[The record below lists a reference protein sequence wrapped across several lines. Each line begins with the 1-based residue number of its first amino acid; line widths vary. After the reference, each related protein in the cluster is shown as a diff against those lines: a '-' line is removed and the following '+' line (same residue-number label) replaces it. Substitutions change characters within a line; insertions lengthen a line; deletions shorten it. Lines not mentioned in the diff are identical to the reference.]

1 MILML
6 IVTPI
11 VILLATVMMM
21 IIMIIEKFTKVKFK
35 ALVVPAAS
43 TKIKV
48 KIYLTL
54 INNLIIK

>member
-11 VILLATVMMM
+11 VILLATVMM
-21 IIMIIEKFTKVKFK
+21 IIMIIDKFTKVKFK
-35 ALVVPAAS
+35 ALVVPVAS

-48 KIYLTL
+48 KIHLT
-54 INNLIIK
+54 